1 MKTVGQ
7 VLQEAIDKSQGAE
20 KEFLIEARLRTS
32 VRQMKHEADTKYIL
46 SLLSGEGEVVL
57 DAQNVAVN
65 CIGD

>member
-32 VRQMKHEADTKYIL
+32 
-46 SLLSGEGEVVL
+46 EGEVVL
-57 DAQNVAVN
+57 DAQNVAVS

>member
-7 VLQEAIDKSQGAE
+7 VLQEAIDKSQGSV
-20 KEFLIEARLRTS
+20 KDFLIEARLKTS
-32 VRQMKHEADTKYIL
+32 VKQMRHKADANCVL

-57 DAQNVAVN
+57 DAQNVAVS